1 MATDVGSAVGY
12 LDLDISGFLSGLR
25 SAQSE
30 ADATSRNIATKI
42 GNNMQSAGKSLTS
55 AGSTLTKGFTV
66 PLVAAGTAAFK
77 FSADFETAMAKVSTI
92 ADPAAKSISAIQKE
106 ITDLS
111 NKTGMAASDLAEAT
125 YEAISSGINTADAVK
140 FAGEASKLAAAGFT
154 SASSAVDV
162 LTTILNA
169 YGLSAE
175 ETTHISDVL
184 IKTQNLGKTTVDEL
198 SSSMGKVIPTANAF
212 GVSVEQLG
220 TAYSFMTAR
229 GIATAESTTYLNG
242 MLNEL
247 GKSGTTVSDTLKK
260 KTGKSFQELMADGYS
275 LRDVLGILQESADE
289 AGVGFNDLWQSQEA
303 GKAALSLAGVETEKY
318 NSTLKDFQQT
328 VGDTD
333 SAYEKMSNTTEFK
346 LNVALQNGKNAL
358 ITLGDTIKTMLLP
371 FIEKGVEWL
380 KKLNEW
386 LNSLTDKQKEQIV
399 KIAAVVAAAGP
410 LLMIIGKVVSGVGGM
425 ITTFGKIPG
434 AITKIKSGFTALTT
448 GVTHIRE
455 AFVLARAGMT
465 GFASQTSV
473 LGTALAGITAP
484 IAAIIAVVVAL
495 VAAFATLWKTNEDFR
510 NKMIAI
516 WNQIKETVGGF
527 CDGIVERINALGF
540 NFKDITEVLWA
551 IWKGFC
557 DLLAPIFEGVFN
569 QISVILG
576 SVLDALTGIF
586 DVFIGIFTGNWDQAW
601 QGVKEIFGA
610 VWDLIKGTFESWTIA
625 FKGIAD
631 TVLGWFGTT
640 WDECWTSIKDFFV
653 STWEAISS
661 FFVNIATTIRD
672 AVVNFVT
679 TIITFFKELPT
690 NIKNF
695 ITDAFNAVV
704 TWYTN
709 MVLKANELGKNF
721 LNAITTFFKDLPYN
735 VGKFIG
741 ETITKVTTWSVQ
753 MHEKAKE
760 MGEKFIENVTTFFKE
775 LPGNIK
781 TFVTETYTNVTTWYT
796 NMVTKANELG
806 KKFLDTIVTFFKE
819 LPGKVK
825 DFVTETFNNVST
837 WYINMTNKALDLGKT
852 FVNNVVTF
860 FKELPGKILTFLTES
875 ITNVATW
882 AVNMGNKGKEAI
894 TNLITSVVNGAKEI
908 PTKMKEIG
916 SNIVKG
922 IWEGITG
929 VKDWFDEK
937 IGGFFT
943 SFVDGVKDGLG
954 IESPSTIFANQ
965 VGKWLPPGVAKG
977 FEAALPSAIKEIQKD
992 LDKGV
997 DSLGTEDIPIELE
1010 TPISSLTDKFKT
1022 VYTKLSTWFQT
1033 VNAGISESAQ
1043 SMTNTLENLLDKGN
1057 TMLNS
1062 DNGLGYVGYNGFA
1075 GSNSSGYGD
1084 TNDGA
1089 PDSNNGTT
1097 FVQNIYSETR
1107 MDRYSIQKDTEDLLR
1122 WGGVRV

>member
-30 ADATSRNIATKI
+30 ADAASKNIATKI

-66 PLVAAGTAAFK
+66 PLVAAGTAAFN

-92 ADPAAKSISAIQKE
+92 ADPAAKSISDIQKE
-106 ITDLS
+106 ITNLS

-140 FAGEASKLAAAGFT
+140 FTGEASKLAAAGFT

-229 GIATAESTTYLNG
+229 GISTAESTTYLNG

-247 GKSGTTVSDTLKK
+247 GKSGTTVSDTLKE

-303 GKAALSLAGVETEKY
+303 GKAALSLAGVEAEKY

-333 SAYEKMSNTTEFK
+333 SAYEKMSDTTEFK

-434 AITKIKSGFTALTT
+434 AITEIKGGFTALTT
-448 GVTHIRE
+448 GVIHIKE
-455 AFVLARAGMT
+455 AFVLAKAGMT

-495 VAAFATLWKTNEDFR
+495 VAAFATLWKTNEEFR
-510 NKMIAI
+510 NKMTAI

-557 DLLAPIFEGVFN
+557 DLLAPIFEGVFQN
-569 QISVILG
+569 IAIIIKTVLGVI
-576 SVLDALTGIF
+576 TGIL
-586 DVFIGIFTGNWDQAW
+586 DIFIGLFTGNWDQLW
-601 QGVKEIFGA
+601 TGVKEVFGSI
-610 VWDLIKGTFESWTIA
+610 WDGITGLFGVIGNTL
-625 FKGIAD
+625 KGILDAIC
-631 TVLGWFGTT
+631 GWFGTT
-640 WDECWTSIKDFFV
+640 WDNTWNAIKQFFADTWNAIVNFFTSIGTTMTTAV
-653 STWEAISS
+653 SS
-661 FFVNIATTIRD
+661 FITAIINFFAQLPANIA
-672 AVVNFVT
+672 
-679 TIITFFKELPT
+679 
-690 NIKNF
+690 NF
-695 ITDAFNAVV
+695 ITSAFNAVV
-704 TWYTN
+704 TWASD
-709 MVLKANELGKNF
+709 MVAKAGEMGASF
-721 LNAITTFFKDLPYN
+721 LNAVVEFFTNLPYN
-735 VGKFIG
+735 VGYFIG
-741 ETITKVTTWSVQ
+741 NTLANIVIWVGNMVTQ
-753 MHEKAKE
+753 ARE
-760 MGEKFIENVTTFFKE
+760 MGTNFINNVVAFFTQ
-775 LPGNIK
+775 LPGNILQFI
-781 TFVTETYTNVTTWYT
+781 TSALQNVQAWAINMAAKAGEMGANFINNVVSFFTQLPGNVLQFITSALQNVQTWAT
-796 NMVTKANELG
+796 NMATQARTMGTNFINNVVS
-806 KKFLDTIVTFFKE
+806 FLTQ

-825 DFVTETFNNVST
+825 GFLDSAIENVKTWVTQ
-837 WYINMTNKALDLGKT
+837 
-852 FVNNVVTF
+852 
-860 FKELPGKILTFLTES
+860 
-875 ITNVATW
+875 
-882 AVNMGNKGKEAI
+882 MGQKGKEAI
-894 TNLITSVVNGAKEI
+894 TELINNIVSAATSI
-908 PTKMKEIG
+908 PGKMAEIG
-916 SNIVKG
+916 NNIVQG
-922 IWEGITG
+922 VWNGITNAASWFTDQ
-929 VKDWFDEK
+929 VK
-937 IGGFFT
+937 GFF
-943 SFVDGVKDGLG
+943 SGIVDGVKDALG
-954 IESPSTIFANQ
+954 IHSPSTVFEKQI
-965 VGKWLPPGVAKG
+965 GKWMPAGVAVG
-977 FEAALPSAIKEIQKD
+977 FEKAMPAATRDIQTALND
-992 LDKGV
+992 G
-997 DSLGTEDIPIELE
+997 
-1010 TPISSLTDKFKT
+1010 ISSVEANDIEVGADANVTSFADKIKSIYEN
-1022 VYTKLSTWFQT
+1022 VAVWFESIDARLAKSVDGMMQSLNMLI
-1033 VNAGISESAQ
+1033 NAGQVIV
-1043 SMTNTLENLLDKGN
+1043 
-1057 TMLNS
+1057 NS
-1062 DNGLGYVGYNGFA
+1062 DGTLGYVGYNGFTPP
-1075 GSNSSGYGD
+1075 GTPQPVDSIGGGNDSSGDGD
-1084 TNDGA
+1084 TYN
-1089 PDSNNGTT
+1089 
-1097 FVQNIYSETR
+1097 FYSPKAIDEIEAAKQMKKTKR
-1107 MDRYSIQKDTEDLLR
+1107 DIAE
-1122 WGGVRV
+1122 GF